1 MATTMI
7 SGLVTPSLLLL
18 LTSSFGGQ
26 RQQEVSAFSLSRP
39 NNNHPAS
46 LVPKTSK
53 LFTSS
58 DDDDFFDPFLHSPH
72 DYPDGVDNGPEDGSG
87 GVVTTPNGLGAIDEI
102 FESNA
107 SSFGFASMSPSSE
120 PSSSP
125 PQIINTNDNNGDLFD
140 PLLSPHAYPT
150 GTDAGPITATLSPT
164 QSPPTNKK
172 LGILLIDHGSK
183 REASNQ
189 HLQFIAET
197 YQASIIQRDAT
208 ANTEEEVSATSGR
221 ETVVRAAHMEIA
233 EPSILTSLRDIIRN
247 DKVTEIVCVPYFLSP
262 GKHSTVDVPNLIA
275 EAKQV
280 LGEEGLL
287 QHDEYGP
294 INILSSQALG
304 TQLEFMLGGVDELVD
319 LTLKDGN

>member
-7 SGLVTPSLLLL
+7 SGLITPSLLLL

-26 RQQEVSAFSLSRP
+26 RHQEVSAFSLSRP
-39 NNNHPAS
+39 NNHPAS

-53 LFTSS
+53 LFTS

-72 DYPDGVDNGPEDGSG
+72 DYPDGVDNGPEDGGSG
-87 GVVTTPNGLGAIDEI
+87 GVTTPNGLGAIDEI

-172 LGILLIDHGSK
+172 LAILLIDHGSK

-233 EPSILTSLRDIIRN
+233 EPSILTSLRNIITN

-294 INILSSQALG
+294 VNILSSQALG

>member
-7 SGLVTPSLLLL
+7 SGLITPSLLLL

-26 RQQEVSAFSLSRP
+26 HQQEVSAFSLSRP
-39 NNNHPAS
+39 INHPAS

-53 LFTSS
+53 LFTS

-72 DYPDGVDNGPEDGSG
+72 DYPDGVDNGPEDGGSG
-87 GVVTTPNGLGAIDEI
+87 GVTTPNGLGAIDEI

-120 PSSSP
+120 PSSPP

-172 LGILLIDHGSK
+172 LAILLIDHGSK

-197 YQASIIQRDAT
+197 YQASIIQRDAI

-233 EPSILTSLRDIIRN
+233 EPSILTSLVSTLLCWLFRSF
-247 DKVTEIVCVPYFLSP
+247 T
-262 GKHSTVDVPNLIA
+262 HSS
-275 EAKQV
+275 
-280 LGEEGLL
+280 
-287 QHDEYGP
+287 H
-294 INILSSQALG
+294 
-304 TQLEFMLGGVDELVD
+304 
-319 LTLKDGN
+319 

>member
-7 SGLVTPSLLLL
+7 SGLITPSLLLL

-26 RQQEVSAFSLSRP
+26 HQQEVSAFSLSRP
-39 NNNHPAS
+39 INHPAS

-53 LFTSS
+53 LFTS

-72 DYPDGVDNGPEDGSG
+72 DYPDGVDNGPEDGGSG
-87 GVVTTPNGLGAIDEI
+87 GVTTPNGLGAIDEI

-125 PQIINTNDNNGDLFD
+125 TQIINTNDNNGDLFD

-172 LGILLIDHGSK
+172 LAILLIDHGSK

-208 ANTEEEVSATSGR
+208 SNTEEEVSATSGR

-233 EPSILTSLRDIIRN
+233 EPSILTSLRNIITN

-280 LGEEGLL
+280 LGQEGLL
-287 QHDEYGP
+287 QHDDEYGP

>member
-7 SGLVTPSLLLL
+7 SGLITPSLLLL
-18 LTSSFGGQ
+18 LTSFGGQ
-26 RQQEVSAFSLSRP
+26 HQQEVSAFSLSRP
-39 NNNHPAS
+39 NNHPAS
-46 LVPKTSK
+46 LFPKTSK

-72 DYPDGVDNGPEDGSG
+72 DYPDGVDNGPEDGGSG
-87 GVVTTPNGLGAIDEI
+87 GVTTPNGLGAIDEI

-120 PSSSP
+120 PSSP
-125 PQIINTNDNNGDLFD
+125 PTQIINTNDNNGDLFD

-150 GTDAGPITATLSPT
+150 GTDAGPITATSPT

-172 LGILLIDHGSK
+172 LAILLIDHGSK

-233 EPSILTSLRDIIRN
+233 EPSILTSLRNIITN

-319 LTLKDGN
+319 LTLKDGKVN